1 MFAFVLAIWQAKVR
15 LAVKA
20 QAPYYR
26 SMERPL
32 IYLKDLPKYECLLRL
47 ADLYPQAQPDAIE
60 CYLVLLHLV
69 NGWVQTVERS
79 FARKGISRGKFSVLA
94 TLWWRE
100 NKGIRPSQLADMCGV
115 TRATMTGLLIGL
127 QRSGLVRRVRS
138 REDRR
143 VHTIELT
150 PRGLQLVKT
159 ILPGYYRLVASLT
172 QALGADKKRTLAKLA
187 RDLLPSRDNSARK

>member
-1 MFAFVLAIWQAKVR
+1 
-15 LAVKA
+15 
-20 QAPYYR
+20 
-26 SMERPL
+26 MERPL

-47 ADLYPQAQPDAIE
+47 AELYPQAQPDAIE

-69 NGWVQTVERS
+69 NGWVLTVERS

-127 QRSGLVRRVRS
+127 QRSGLVQRVRS

-159 ILPGYYRLVASLT
+159 ILPGYYRLVTSLT
-172 QALGADKKRTLAKLA
+172 QPLGSDKKQTLAKLA
-187 RDLLPSRDNSARK
+187 RDLLPKQNKPRRKSLAHRRK

>member
-1 MFAFVLAIWQAKVR
+1 
-15 LAVKA
+15 
-20 QAPYYR
+20 
-26 SMERPL
+26 MERPI
-32 IYLKDLPKYECLLRL
+32 IYLKELPRYECLLRL
-47 ADLYPQAQPDAIE
+47 AELYPQAQPDAIE

-69 NGWVQTVERS
+69 NGWVHTVERS

-100 NKGIRPSQLADMCGV
+100 NKGIRPSQLADMCCV

-150 PRGLQLVKT
+150 PRGLHLVKT

-172 QALGADKKRTLAKLA
+172 QAAGPAQKRTLAKLA
-187 RDLLPSRDNSARK
+187 RNLLPSRDNKARK